1 MSAFGG
7 RGARRARR
15 WRHAL
20 AIAAIYGV
28 TLVFLFPVI
37 YLALTA
43 FRPPADVFAVLT
55 AGFRFSFQNFT
66 DALGWKGVKVVES
79 FVNSGLVA
87 TTSTVLSLVITLPSG
102 FMLARYRTRLA
113 QTWFLAI
120 YVIRTIPYVSWL
132 LPLFLL
138 AQRFEFHDTYPGIIA
153 AQAAFHV
160 TFYSWIFKGFFEGIP
175 HELEEAALVD
185 GCSRWGSFVRIS
197 VPLAVPGVVA
207 AGILGWIWGWNELLI
222 ALFLTS
228 DHIPMYSKTISTF
241 ITEMGVEWGRMAA
254 TGVMAM
260 LPAAVVTTF
269 FHRYIVAGL
278 GGLHQR

>member
-1 MSAFGG
+1 VVAVAS
-7 RGARRARR
+7 
-15 WRHAL
+15 
-20 AIAAIYGV
+20 IYGV
-28 TLVFLFPVI
+28 TLVFLFPVL

-43 FRPPADVFAVLT
+43 FRPPAEVFAVLG
-55 AGFRFSFQNFT
+55 AGLHFSIRNFT
-66 DALGWKGVKVVES
+66 DALGWEGVRVVEA
-79 FVNSGLVA
+79 FVNSAIIA
-87 TTSTVLSLVITLPSG
+87 TASTLLSLVITLPSG

-113 QTWFLAI
+113 RSWFFII
-120 YVIRTIPYVSWL
+120 YVVRTIPYVSWV

-138 AQRFEFHDTYPGIIA
+138 AQRFEFYDTYPGIIA

-185 GCSRWGSFVRIS
+185 GCSRWGAFIRIS
-197 VPLAVPGVVA
+197 IPLAVPGIVA

-260 LPAAVVTTF
+260 LPAVVVTAF

>member
-1 MSAFGG
+1 MSRIVRRG
-7 RGARRARR
+7 RRR
-15 WRHAL
+15 WQNAL
-20 AIAAIYGV
+20 EVALIYAV
-28 TLVFLFPVI
+28 TLIFLFPVM

-55 AGFRFSFQNFT
+55 AGLRFSLRNFT
-66 DALGWKGVKVVES
+66 DALGWQGVRIVES
-79 FVNSGLVA
+79 FVNSAIIA

-113 QTWFLAI
+113 RSWFFAI
-120 YVIRTIPYVSWL
+120 YVIRTIPYVSWV

-138 AQRFEFHDTYPGIIA
+138 AQRFEFYDTYPGIIA

-160 TFYSWIFKGFFEGIP
+160 TFYSWIFKGFFEGTSR
-175 HELEEAALVD
+175 ELEEAALVD
-185 GCSRWGSFVRIS
+185 GCSRWGAFVRIS
-197 VPLAVPGVVA
+197 IPLAVPGIVA

-228 DHIPMYSKTISTF
+228 DNIPMYSKTISTF

-260 LPAAVVTTF
+260 VPAVLVTAF
-269 FHRYIVAGL
+269 CHRYIVAGL

>member
-1 MSAFGG
+1 MSPA
-7 RGARRARR
+7 ARRRR
-15 WRHAL
+15 GRHVL
-20 AIAAIYGV
+20 AVASIYGG
-28 TLVFLFPVI
+28 TLVFLFPVL

-43 FRPPADVFAVLT
+43 FRPPAEVFAVLG
-55 AGFRFSFQNFT
+55 AGLHFSIRNFT
-66 DALGWKGVKVVES
+66 DALGWEGVRVVEA
-79 FVNSGLVA
+79 FVNSAIIA
-87 TTSTVLSLVITLPSG
+87 TASTLLSLAITLPSG

-113 QTWFLAI
+113 RSWFFII
-120 YVIRTIPYVSWL
+120 YVVRTIPYVSWV

-138 AQRFEFHDTYPGIIA
+138 AQRFEFYDTYPGIIA

-185 GCSRWGSFVRIS
+185 GCSRWGAFIRIS
-197 VPLAVPGVVA
+197 IPLAVPGIVA

-260 LPAAVVTTF
+260 LPAVVVTAF

>member
-1 MSAFGG
+1 MSS
-7 RGARRARR
+7 ARRRGSG

-20 AIAAIYGV
+20 EVWLIYAV
-28 TLVFLFPVI
+28 TLLFLFPVM

-43 FRPPADVFAVLT
+43 LRPPADVFSVLG
-55 AGFRFSFQNFT
+55 AGLRFSVRNFT
-66 DALGWKGVKVVES
+66 DALGWQGVKIVDS
-79 FVNSGLVA
+79 FANSAIIA

-113 QTWFLAI
+113 RSWFFVI
-120 YVIRTIPYVSWL
+120 YVIRTIPYVSWI

-138 AQRFEFHDTYPGIIA
+138 AQRFEFYDTYPGIIA

-160 TFYSWIFKGFFEGIP
+160 TFYSWIFKGFFEGTSR
-175 HELEEAALVD
+175 ELEEAALVD
-185 GCSRWGSFVRIS
+185 GCSRWGAFVRIS
-197 VPLAVPGVVA
+197 VPLAVPGIVA

-228 DHIPMYSKTISTF
+228 EHIPMYSKTISTF

-254 TGVMAM
+254 TGVMATV
-260 LPAAVVTTF
+260 PAIVVTAF
-269 FHRYIVAGL
+269 CHRYIVAGL

>member
-1 MSAFGG
+1 MRAPAGPP
-7 RGARRARR
+7 ARRPGR
-15 WRHAL
+15 WGAL
-20 AIAAIYGV
+20 LLAGLAYVV
-28 TLVFLFPVI
+28 TLAFLFPVL

-43 FRPPADVFAVLT
+43 LRPPADVFAVLG
-55 AGFRFSFQNFT
+55 AGFRFSLENFRE
-66 DALGWKGVKVVES
+66 ALGWKGVRVAEG
-79 FVNSGLVA
+79 FLNSALIA
-87 TTSTVLSLVITLPSG
+87 TTSTLLSLVVTLPSG

-113 QTWFLAI
+113 RSWFFAI
-120 YVIRTIPYVSWL
+120 YVIRTIPYISWL

-138 AQRFEFHDTYPGIIA
+138 AQRFGFHDTYPGIIA

-160 TFYSWIFKGFFEGIP
+160 TFYSWIFKGFFEGTAR
-175 HELEEAALVD
+175 ELEEAALVD
-185 GCSRWGSFVRIS
+185 GYSRWGSFARIS
-197 VPLAVPGVVA
+197 VPLAIPGILA
-207 AGILGWIWGWNELLI
+207 AGILGWIWGWNELLL

-260 LPAAVVTTF
+260 LPAVIVTALC
-269 FHRYIVAGL
+269 HRYIVAGL